1 MILKEIEEIEIF
13 IVIKEGTEKYYLL
26 KVVRRGFDVYCF
38 PPRLGVHYSRHKS
51 GEAHFRSEEK
61 EPKPGDEL
69 PIMMMDGE
77 AGPPTG
83 EGFQHKTLY
92 DLGVASDIFN
102 AFYPIDSLKSVYQK
116 FDRIVKEC
124 FVIDKDLLP
133 KDTSMI
139 QVGVS
144 AVPARNKISFEFPN
158 RKIPANLLYKVD
170 TCEPQILVF
179 AQLFP

>member
-1 MILKEIEEIEIF
+1 MILKNIKEVELF
-13 IVIKEGTEKYYLL
+13 IVIKEGIEKYYLL

-38 PPRLGVHYSRHKS
+38 PPGLGVHYSRHKS

-61 EPKPGDEL
+61 ATKLGDEL

-83 EGFQHKTLY
+83 EGFQHATLD

-102 AFYPIDSLKSVYQK
+102 TFYPIDSLDREYRK
-116 FDRIVKEC
+116 FDRIVQEC

-158 RKIPANLLYKVD
+158 RKIPANLLYKVE
-170 TCEPQILVF
+170 TCEPQIWVF
-179 AQLFP
+179 A

>member
-1 MILKEIEEIEIF
+1 MKEIEEIELF

-38 PPRLGVHYSRHKS
+38 PPGLGVHYSRHKS
-51 GEAHFRSEEK
+51 GESHFRSKEK
-61 EPKPGDEL
+61 GTKPEDEL

-77 AGPPTG
+77 AGPPIG
-83 EGFQHKTLY
+83 EGFQHATLH

-102 AFYPIDSLKSVYQK
+102 TFYPIDSLNTDYRK
-116 FDRIVKEC
+116 FDRVVKEC
-124 FVIDKDLLP
+124 FVIYKDLLP

-144 AVPARNKISFEFPN
+144 AVPARNKISFGFPN

-170 TCEPQILVF
+170 TCEPQIWVF
-179 AQLFP
+179 ARPFP

>member
-1 MILKEIEEIEIF
+1 MKKEEEVELS

-38 PPRLGVHYSRHKS
+38 PPDVGVHYSRHKS
-51 GEAHFRSEEK
+51 GESHFRSEK
-61 EPKPGDEL
+61 KVVKPEDEL

-77 AGPPTG
+77 AGPPIG
-83 EGFQHKTLY
+83 EGFQHATLN

-102 AFYPIDSLKSVYQK
+102 TFYSIDSLNKDYRK
-116 FDRIVKEC
+116 FNRIPKEC

-133 KDTSMI
+133 KGTSMI

-158 RKIPANLLYKVD
+158 RKIPEKFLYKLD
-170 TCEPQILVF
+170 ICEPQIWVF
-179 AQLFP
+179 ARPFP